1 MVKESTSKARK
12 DTNHKY
18 ITSCNALV
26 NLRKIMNVLYFNDL
40 QTLQLLMIRQ
50 TLLATVSE
58 YYLDFS
64 YLHAAVKY
72 VSQAP

>member
-1 MVKESTSKARK
+1 
-12 DTNHKY
+12 
-18 ITSCNALV
+18 
-26 NLRKIMNVLYFNDL
+26 MNVLYFNDL